1 MLWARFSS
9 SRVTATVS
17 GISLAT
23 VGTILIVVGVI
34 GLLVALVFLMQAGRG
49 HTGTTRERVIERE
62 GYVDPY
68 ELSSQTHANS
78 IGRRCQMLTIILI
91 ILLVLLLFGGFGYS
105 RRGRRL

>member
-1 MLWARFSS
+1 MVTGTSIFLIAVGAVVKFA
-9 SRVTATVS
+9 VTATVS

-23 VGTILIVVGVI
+23 VGTILLVVGVI

-68 ELSSQTHANS
+68 A
-78 IGRRCQMLTIILI
+78 
-91 ILLVLLLFGGFGYS
+91 
-105 RRGRRL
+105 